1 MATTVGFISEKGGV
15 GKTTACY
22 HLAVALSRFEVKN
35 VMVVDTDYQ
44 RGGLTCRMFPS
55 KIEAFRTGKV
65 ADVTLFDKFERL
77 YGGVSEEPKSVDVL
91 RAAGKFWS
99 WGLAVIP
106 ADSRLADVSTNQLP
120 PTKNVQDGARKRWNH
135 LKLIDDVLSQF
146 RRSFDYILIDTHPEL
161 SDLLSSVVYACD
173 YCVSPVK
180 LDQQSSIGVPSAM
193 EAIVMV
199 NKDMEWICSAL
210 KDIDEYKPTQFAGA
224 IAMMAREYRGGLKES
239 ERSQYAMLKRT
250 CGIFESYV
258 TEGDGLRQAA
268 EQRCPV
274 FDLDTPNAKKQSGQ
288 FKLLTKEFI
297 KKCPPK

>member
-1 MATTVGFISEKGGV
+1 MAATVGFISEKGGV

-22 HLAVALSRFEVKN
+22 HLAVALNQFEGKR

-55 KIEAFRTGKV
+55 KIEAFRSGKV
-65 ADVTLFDKFERL
+65 TNVTLFDKFEQL
-77 YGGVSEEPKSVDVL
+77 YGGMSDQPGTVDVL
-91 RAAGKFWS
+91 YAIGN
-99 WGLAVIP
+99 WGGAVSVIP
-106 ADSRLADVSTNQLP
+106 ADARLVDVSTGRLP
-120 PTKNVQDGARKRWNH
+120 ATNNVREGARKRWSH
-135 LKLIDDVLSQF
+135 LKLIDDVLGQF
-146 RRSFDYILIDTHPEL
+146 QRSFDYILIDSHPEV
-161 SDLLSSVVYACD
+161 SDLLRSVVYACD

-210 KDIDEYKPTQFAGA
+210 KDVGEYTPTQFAGA
-224 IAMMAREYRGGLKES
+224 IGMMAREYRSKLKES
-239 ERSQYAMLKRT
+239 ERSQYSLLKRT
-250 CGIFESYV
+250 GGIFESYV

-268 EQRCPV
+268 EERCPV
-274 FDLDTPNAKKQSGQ
+274 FELVTANAKKQSIQ